1 MKKVYKKTTIYVVR
15 CNNKGLLTESA
26 PCNNCLEMMK
36 FLNIKRIVYS
46 KDNDE
51 FVSCKP
57 CDLNINH
64 VSAGAKHLEKLISL
78 NNK

>member
-1 MKKVYKKTTIYVVR
+1 M
-15 CNNKGLLTESA
+15 ESA

-46 KDNDE
+46 KDNNE

-64 VSAGAKHLEKLISL
+64 ISAGAKHLEKIFH
-78 NNK
+78 